1 MSILDKVIKG
11 AVDAVISS
19 AKSQANSHAHS
30 RNLNQEQRDNWS
42 KINDGLGRL
51 QDTYRNNVYKHNNN
65 QSSKADY
72 EYASNY
78 SHGGYSGMVSDSTRA
93 LAKEIKI
100 TKIDPANVRGKT
112 NDEVKAMKQA
122 MRERN
127 KSIDQARQAVEQAR
141 QVVEQEEKHKETL
154 KKVLSTI
161 SDMKARGC
169 AEKRIRSKISHDYGR
184 EYVKY
189 V

>member
-11 AVDAVISS
+11 TVDAVISS

-78 SHGGYSGMVSDSTRA
+78 SHGGSSGRVSDSTRA
-93 LAKEIKI
+93 LANEKKI

-127 KSIDQARQAVEQAR
+127 KSIDQAR

>member
-11 AVDAVISS
+11 TVDAVISS

-30 RNLNQEQRDNWS
+30 RHLNQEQRDNWA

-78 SHGGYSGMVSDSTRA
+78 SHGGSSGMVSDSTRA
-93 LAKEIKI
+93 LANEKM
-100 TKIDPANVRGKT
+100 TSRIDPAEVRGKT
-112 NDEVKAMKQA
+112 NDEVRAMKQA
-122 MRERN
+122 LRERN
-127 KSIDQARQAVEQAR
+127 KSIDQARQAVK
-141 QVVEQEEKHKETL
+141 QEETL
-154 KKVLSTI
+154 NRALSTI
-161 SDMKARGC
+161 RDMKARGC
-169 AEKRIRSKISHDYGR
+169 SEKKIRSKISHDYGR
-184 EYVKY
+184 DYVKY